1 MTGSSHSSILRK
13 MAGARSD
20 EPAESPITSS
30 RAVRMALTKA
40 ANDTVGLVLT
50 VRSIAEDIM
59 PLDQMLSTFDD
70 GMMLVALKRHGRMVG
85 VAAWD
90 MQMRAAVLEMQ
101 TMGKLIAMVAD
112 ARPATGTDKT
122 MCDPLLAALL
132 AVLPSAVVGTD
143 FEGWIDDVTPDA
155 RLESARAAGLM
166 LDDCSYRSVRMTVDL
181 GVADRT
187 GSLVLTLP
195 MLTRP
200 AELPDPEPAPLNWG
214 DAFRANVMD
223 SPAVLDALLHRFKMS
238 LGRAQNLQ
246 VGQVVALPG
255 CTVNSVRLIS
265 ADGQNVAQAKL
276 GQVGGMR
283 AVRIENAVAPQMRDL
298 PGANDLGFPAMTRD
312 DDVGMA
318 LSGND
323 LIEEPAADVFP
334 AADFDFDAMAGDDLP
349 AFAAD

>member
-13 MAGARSD
+13 MAGARSGD
-20 EPAESPITSS
+20 PVESPITSS

-50 VRSIAEDIM
+50 VRSVAEDIM

-70 GMMLVALKRHGRMVG
+70 GMMLVALTRHGRIVG
-85 VAAWD
+85 TAAWD

-101 TMGKLIAMVAD
+101 TMGKLIAMIAD
-112 ARPATGTDKT
+112 ERPATGTDKT
-122 MCDPLLAALL
+122 MCDPMLAALL
-132 AVLPSAVVGTD
+132 AVLPSAVMGTE
-143 FEGWIDDVTPDA
+143 FEGWIDDVTTGV

-187 GSLVLTLP
+187 GNLVLTLP
-195 MLTRP
+195 VLTRP
-200 AELPDPEPAPLNWG
+200 TEVPEPEAEPVNWG
-214 DAFRANVMD
+214 DAFRANVMEA
-223 SPAVLDALLHRFKMS
+223 PAALDALLHRFKMS

-298 PGANDLGFPAMTRD
+298 TGTTTMGFPAMTRD

-318 LSGND
+318 LSGAD
-323 LIEEPAADVFP
+323 MIEEPATDAFP
-334 AADFDFDAMAGDDLP
+334 AADFDFSAMAGDDLP
-349 AFAAD
+349 AFADD